1 MKIFSWILTIL
12 VPMAVMFIPTGEVF
26 TETMRFFVA
35 ITLAFIICVAF
46 ENLPY
51 LIPSIILPLSYVLTN
66 LAPASAVFAP
76 WMTFIPWMFMGG
88 FLFANVLQR
97 TGLLK
102 RIAYWFIIKSGGSYN
117 GILYALMFAG
127 IVLNLLLPRQ
137 IVIPMAALTFGL
149 CIALNLGRSKE
160 AAGIMLTGAFAA
172 LLPAYFIYNPN
183 LAIILGVG
191 SEVAPEYV
199 VTWGQYFYHKLPA
212 VFWCFFM
219 VFVTSKVFKPDK
231 KINVK
236 DYVTEEYS
244 KLGPMSIDE
253 KKGILVCLALFVFLV
268 TSSIHGIEM
277 GWGFAIAACLAFL
290 PGIAIGKEQDIKE
303 VNFPMIFFIT
313 ACMAMGQVANYHGMG
328 AMLSIA
334 FMPLIEDTGPTT
346 TIMLVWGLVFVV
358 NILLTPLAIMAS
370 LTAPLTQ
377 VALDVGINPIVFYY
391 TIYQAIDQVLLPY
404 QYTLY
409 LIFFTYGLIRMSDF
423 IKIFAIKM
431 ILHIIFMVAVLIPW
445 WKFIG
450 LI

>member
-1 MKIFSWILTIL
+1 MKKISWALTIL
-12 VPMAVMFIPTGEVF
+12 IPMAVMVIPTGEIF
-26 TETMRFFVA
+26 TEAMRLFVA
-35 ITLAFIICVAF
+35 ITLGFIICVAF

-51 LIPSIILPLSYVLTN
+51 LIPSIMLPLAYTLTN

-76 WMTFIPWMFMGG
+76 WGTFIPWMFIGG

-102 RIAYWFIIKSGGSYN
+102 RVAYWFIIKSGGSYN

-127 IVLNLLLPRQ
+127 IALNLLLPRQ

-149 CIALNLGRSKE
+149 CIALNLGKSKE
-160 AAGIMLTGAFAA
+160 AAGIMLGGAFAA

-183 LAIILGVG
+183 VAIILGVG
-191 SEVAPEYV
+191 AEIAPEYTV
-199 VTWGQYFYHKLPA
+199 SWGQYFFHKLPA

-219 VFVTSKVFKPDK
+219 VFVTTKVFKPDK
-231 KINVK
+231 EIDAKF
-236 DYVTEEYS
+236 YVTEEYN

-253 KKGILVCLALFVFLV
+253 KKGILICLALFVFLV
-268 TSSIHGIEM
+268 TGNIHGIEM
-277 GWGFAIAACLAFL
+277 GWGFAIAACLAYL

-303 VNFPMIFFIT
+303 LNFSIIFFVT

-328 AMLSIA
+328 TMLSTA
-334 FMPLIEDTGPTT
+334 FMPLVDNTGPTT
-346 TIMLVWGLVFVV
+346 TIMLVYGLVFLV
-358 NILLTPLAIMAS
+358 NIMLTPLAIMAS
-370 LTAPLTQ
+370 LTAPLAQ
-377 VALDVGINPIVFYY
+377 VALDLGINPLVIYY
-391 TIYQAIDQVLLPY
+391 TIYQAIDQVLFPY

-409 LIFFTYGLIRMSDF
+409 LIFFTYGLVRMSDF

-431 ILHIIFMVAVLIPW
+431 VFHIIFMVAILIPW
-445 WKFIG
+445 WKLIG